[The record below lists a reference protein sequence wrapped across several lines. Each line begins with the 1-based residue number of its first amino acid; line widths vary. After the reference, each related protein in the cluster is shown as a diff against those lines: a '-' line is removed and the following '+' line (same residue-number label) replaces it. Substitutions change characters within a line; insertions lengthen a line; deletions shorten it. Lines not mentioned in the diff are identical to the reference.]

1 MPTQSVIC
9 VVEMDRWEHF
19 ERHWLWCVWFNGFRK
34 DHEPNEY
41 GFSTSEKEAE
51 NAAWE
56 VLRKNADQ
64 SQRIFVRYCHDLGSK
79 FFFDSAEAQAELKRL
94 RDEVREINQRPTFSR
109 CSIGKDRWFWVV
121 GCEYDY
127 ELNGYSKPSAEGITD
142 SSEAALKLAVEAC
155 GPVRLAGN
163 QIACGYHKQTI
174 AERKMERTTKSTK
187 TSLNEF
193 AYLCDGF
200 TEGHRIVK
208 KTPKFIYVEHD
219 PARHLPT
226 NTWRDYSRKTF
237 RLDRQQFEK
246 HGKAERL
253 SNRYQTYYSD
263 PDVFKEEGKLS
274 SVPLCFVELGMTEI
288 GTLEQV
294 KGAYKRLAKKHH
306 PDAGGHAEDFK
317 KLCST
322 YEAALC
328 FLKETESEI

>member
-9 VVEMDRWEHF
+9 VVETDRWEHF
-19 ERHWLWCVWFNGFRK
+19 ERHWLWCVWFNGFQEE
-34 DHEPNEY
+34 HEPNEY

-56 VLRKNADQ
+56 VLRKNAEH
-64 SQRIFVRYCHDLGSK
+64 SQRISVRYRHDLGSR
-79 FFFDSAEAQAELKRL
+79 FFLDSAEAQAELKRL

-109 CSIGKDRWFWVV
+109 CSISKDRWYWVV
-121 GCEYDY
+121 GCDYDY

-155 GPVRLAGN
+155 GPVRLARS

-174 AERKMERTTKSTK
+174 AERRMERTTKSTK
-187 TSLNEF
+187 PSLNEF

-200 TEGHRIVK
+200 TEAHRIVK
-208 KTPKFIYVEHD
+208 KTANFIYVEHD
-219 PARHLPT
+219 PARFLPT
-226 NTWRDYSRKTF
+226 NTWRDYSRRTF
-237 RLDRQQFEK
+237 RLDRHQFEK

-253 SNRYQTYYSD
+253 GNRYQTYYSD
-263 PDVFKEEGKLS
+263 PDVFKEERRGS
-274 SVPLCFVELGMTEI
+274 SIPLCFVELGMTEI
-288 GTLEQV
+288 GTLDQV

-306 PDAGGHAEDFK
+306 PDVGGDAEDFK
-317 KLCST
+317 QLCST

-328 FLKETESEI
+328 FLERDGI